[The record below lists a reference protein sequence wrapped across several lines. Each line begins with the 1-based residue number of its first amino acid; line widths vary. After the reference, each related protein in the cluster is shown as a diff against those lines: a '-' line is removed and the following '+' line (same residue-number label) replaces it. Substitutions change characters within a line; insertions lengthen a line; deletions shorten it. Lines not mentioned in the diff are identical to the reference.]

1 MDAAKRDRS
10 LIRRSERHRCEAEL
24 WAAVYRLLWP
34 LEALASQR
42 GVSSVSPLRDE
53 SLTIRSEVS
62 PGRKFPGRKSRITA
76 GGERSVTS

>member
-42 GVSSVSPLRDE
+42 GVSSVSPLPDE
-53 SLTIRSEVS
+53 PLTIRSEVS
-62 PGRKFPGRKSRITA
+62 QGRKFPRKSRITA